1 EGDFVTILYPG
12 EKLPSYQL
20 NNGNI
25 RLDDYSISW
34 KAGMDEIADTI
45 SLVELKHK
53 NKICQQLLAAEF
65 DDERSQG
72 EIGLFVPDAGY
83 PFGPLPDWLIR
94 QRTGLSFT

>member
-1 EGDFVTILYPG
+1 
-12 EKLPSYQL
+12 
-20 NNGNI
+20 
-25 RLDDYSISW
+25 
-34 KAGMDEIADTI
+34 MDEIADTI
-45 SLVELKHK
+45 SLLELKHK
-53 NKICQQLLAAEF
+53 NKICQQLLASEL